1 MSFCRDGRETGNACF
16 CFCFLIVVHLP
27 GVRDHLL
34 MGNIRA
40 DTKVFFF
47 FFDCSWGGGT
57 WDGKIRGFFFFF
69 SFGRRLFFG
78 VVFGALGSRHQSIR
92 V

>member
-1 MSFCRDGRETGNACF
+1 M
-16 CFCFLIVVHLP
+16 VHLP

-47 FFDCSWGGGT
+47 FL
-57 WDGKIRGFFFFF
+57 IVRGAEEHGMERFVVFF
-69 SFGRRLFFG
+69 SFFLLVG
-78 VVFGALGSRHQSIR
+78 VFSLVWYSVR
-92 V
+92 

>member
-1 MSFCRDGRETGNACF
+1 
-16 CFCFLIVVHLP
+16 
-27 GVRDHLL
+27 

-47 FFDCSWGGGT
+47 FL
-57 WDGKIRGFFFFF
+57 IVRGAEEHGMERFVVFFFFF

>member
-1 MSFCRDGRETGNACF
+1 MLLLLFFDRGAFAGGKGSLVDGKHSGGHE
-16 CFCFLIVVHLP
+16 
-27 GVRDHLL
+27 GV
-34 MGNIRA
+34 
-40 DTKVFFF
+40 FF